1 MIEEKVKKVLQ
12 ENVDPI
18 LSEHYGGSVLTKIED
33 DVAYVRLT
41 GSCATCPA
49 AQDTI
54 KDVVRTAI
62 LGNVEGIRDVILDD
76 SVSDEPAGE
85 TVGRLWILFFRE
97 EVFASF

>member
-62 LGNVEGIRDVILDD
+62 LGNVPDLRPGSTGLGARDPDRTGN
-76 SVSDEPAGE
+76 GE
-85 TVGRLWILFFRE
+85 DL
-97 EVFASF
+97 

>member
-41 GSCATCPA
+41 CPA

-76 SVSDEPAGE
+76 SVSDELLDFA
-85 TVGRLWILFFRE
+85 RKILQEKR
-97 EVFASF
+97 